1 MARAAEGVS
10 PIRLKLIS
18 CEILYRELCAV
29 VARSP
34 HQVDLEFVAKGLHDL
49 PSGDMVKR
57 LQDILDRVDETR
69 YDAILLGYAL
79 CNNGLVG
86 LRARTKPLIVPR
98 AHDCITLFLGSAAR
112 YMEYFNANLG
122 TYFKTTG
129 WIERG
134 ETISGEL
141 KQASVMRKTGMDQSY
156 EQLVAKYGEDNAKYI
171 WETLGDMGR
180 NYSQITFIEMGLEPD
195 GSFEQRARDDAKARG
210 WKFEKIQ
217 GDMGMIHRLVNGP
230 WHDQEF
236 LTVHPGCRIIAS
248 FDECILAAEKPSAP
262 ARKPKAAKRRA

>member
-1 MARAAEGVS
+1 VS
-10 PIRLKLIS
+10 SIRSLPIRLKLIS
-18 CEILYRELCAV
+18 CEILYRELCAT

-34 HQVDLEFVAKGLHDL
+34 NYVDIEFVPKGLHDL

-69 YDAILLGYAL
+69 YDAILLAYAL

-86 LRARTKPLIVPR
+86 LRARTRPLIVPR

-141 KQASVMRKTGMDQSY
+141 KQASVMRKTGLDQSY
-156 EQLVAKYGEDNAKYI
+156 EQLVAKYGEDNAKYLR
-171 WETLGDMGR
+171 ETLGDIHH
-180 NYSQITFIEMGLEPD
+180 NYSQITFIEMGVEPD

-210 WKFEKIQ
+210 WKFVKIQ
-217 GDMGMIHRLVNGP
+217 GDMGMIQRLVNGP
-230 WHDQEF
+230 WNGGEF
-236 LTVHPGCRIIAS
+236 LTVRPGERVVAS
-248 FDECILAAEKPSAP
+248 FDERIIAAEK
-262 ARKPKAAKRRA
+262 